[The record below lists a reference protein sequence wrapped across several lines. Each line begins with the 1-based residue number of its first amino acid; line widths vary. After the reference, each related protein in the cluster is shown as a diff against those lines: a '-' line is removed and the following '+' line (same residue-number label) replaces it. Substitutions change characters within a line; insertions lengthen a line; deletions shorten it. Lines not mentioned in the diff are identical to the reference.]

1 MPEYRTERDT
11 LGEVK
16 VPRDAYWGAQTQ
28 RAVENFPI
36 SGLRLPPAFV
46 VAQAVIKRA
55 AAKANVELG
64 ALDEKVGGALVA
76 AAEEVMAGRWLE
88 QFVVDVFQ
96 AGAGTSQNMNA
107 NEVLANRAEE
117 ILGGKLGEYKMVHP
131 NDHANMA
138 QSTNDTFHAAIHISA
153 FVAVREQLLPA
164 ADALAAALEE
174 KAREFDDVV
183 KCGRTHLQDAV
194 PLRLGQ
200 EFGAYAASVRAG
212 RARVAAAAEE
222 LRDLC
227 VGGTAVGTGLN
238 TAPGYKP
245 LVTEYI
251 NEATDGEFRI
261 ADNIFACMQSLDAA
275 AAVSG
280 ALRTL
285 ATSLVKVADDFR
297 LLSSGPRTGLGELK
311 LPAVQPGSSIMPG
324 KVNPVMAEMLDM
336 VCFHVMGCD
345 AVVAHAARSGQLEI
359 NVMMPVVAYNLLQTV
374 EILSRG
380 MEVFAERCVRGVEA
394 DAEVCRRY
402 AESSPALATA
412 LSPYIGYR
420 RAAELAQRALKE
432 NKSVRELA
440 MEEKLLGDE
449 DLGKV
454 LDVNKMT
461 EDPDADK
468 GR

>member
-1 MPEYRTERDT
+1 MSEYRIERDT

-16 VPRDAYWGAQTQ
+16 VSRGAYWGAQTQ

-46 VAQAVIKRA
+46 RAQAVIKRA

-96 AGAGTSQNMNA
+96 AGAGTSQNMNV

-117 ILGGKLGEYKMVHP
+117 MLGGKLGEYKTVHP

-138 QSTNDTFHAAIHISA
+138 QSTNDTIHSAIHISA

-164 ADALAAALEE
+164 ADALAVALEE
-174 KAREFDDVV
+174 KAREFGDVV

-200 EFGAYAASVRAG
+200 EFGAYAASSRTG
-212 RARVAAAAEE
+212 RARVAVAAEE
-222 LRDLC
+222 LRELC

-245 LVTEYI
+245 LVIKYI
-251 NEATDGEFRI
+251 NEATGGEFR
-261 ADNIFACMQSLDAA
+261 AAANVFACMQSLDAA

-297 LLSSGPRTGLGELK
+297 LLSSGPRTGLRELK
-311 LPAVQPGSSIMPG
+311 LPAVQPGSSAMPG
-324 KVNPVMAEMLDM
+324 KMNPVMAEMLNM

-345 AVVAHAARSGQLEI
+345 AAVAHAARSGQLEI
-359 NVMMPVVAYNLLQTV
+359 NVMMPVVAYDLLQAI

-380 MEVFAERCVRGVEA
+380 MRAFTERCVRGVAA

-412 LSPYIGYR
+412 LSPFIGYHK
-420 RAAELAQRALKE
+420 AAELAQQALRE
-432 NKSVRELA
+432 NKSIRELA
-440 MEEKLLGDE
+440 AERGVMPEADLKKLL
-449 DLGKV
+449 
-454 LDVNKMT
+454 DVRKMT
-461 EDPDADK
+461 SLPEDRDD
-468 GR
+468 G